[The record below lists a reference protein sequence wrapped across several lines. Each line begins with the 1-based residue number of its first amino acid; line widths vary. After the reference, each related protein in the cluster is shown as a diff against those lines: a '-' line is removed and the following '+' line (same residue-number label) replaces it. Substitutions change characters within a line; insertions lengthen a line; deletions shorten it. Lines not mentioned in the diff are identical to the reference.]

1 MTAECPDRGDLRREL
16 HALLLDAVPDL
27 PSTVTDDTPLISSG
41 LVESTTLLGLA
52 LWVEDRLG
60 REVDL
65 GAFDLLSEWDSMKL
79 ILDFV
84 ECHRMTS
91 AGPGTTATRSS

>member
-1 MTAECPDRGDLRREL
+1 MKAEHPDRGELRREL
-16 HALLLDAVPDL
+16 HALLVDAVPDL
-27 PSTVTDDTPLISSG
+27 PATVTDDTPLISSG

-60 REVDL
+60 REIDL
-65 GAFDLLSEWDSMKL
+65 GAFDLLSEWDSMKS

-84 ECHRMTS
+84 EYRRLS
-91 AGPGTTATRSS
+91 AVGPGTTVSRSP